1 MDGPTVQNLWNH
13 HWPHSPQKK
22 IRLCEFFFVKLKLCL
37 SPTEPKWADPSTISF
52 TNNYMYWMCEVKWSE
67 TLMAIQLVAVW
78 FMPTRSSPT
87 KSTPTRLTPARSTPT
102 RSTPN
107 KRNVTVFESMCMG
120 CHMSQNEKIKG
131 YLYIHYGIY
140 KSTTGFIYPAR
151 YSAPEQESQLCSF

>member
-1 MDGPTVQNLWNH
+1 
-13 HWPHSPQKK
+13 
-22 IRLCEFFFVKLKLCL
+22 
-37 SPTEPKWADPSTISF
+37 
-52 TNNYMYWMCEVKWSE
+52 
-67 TLMAIQLVAVW
+67 
-78 FMPTRSSPT
+78 MPTRSSPT

-151 YSAPEQESQLCSF
+151 YIYIHIYISTTGFIYPARYIYIYISTTGFIYLAQDLYIQSGIYIYHAQERYCNTSRDHTHTHAGNT